1 MGKNLRGKELGTGL
15 SQRKDGRYSARFVSN
30 GKRIEKY
37 FDTPQEA
44 KRWLEDKRYEDRHP
58 TETEQPSITVDKWFQ
73 TWFDTISFDLAPI
86 TRRNYKER
94 YERNNQPFIEKMNIA
109 DVKPFHC
116 KKNLMEMDND
126 YAGSTI
132 RQTYITMGTLF
143 KSAVMNDIIEKHP
156 MNGVR
161 YSKPIKAAHDIHFL
175 TVEEQDIFK
184 NSN

>member
-1 MGKNLRGKELGTGL
+1 
-15 SQRKDGRYSARFVSN
+15 
-30 GKRIEKY
+30 
-37 FDTPQEA
+37 
-44 KRWLEDKRYEDRHP
+44 
-58 TETEQPSITVDKWFQ
+58 
-73 TWFDTISFDLAPI
+73 
-86 TRRNYKER
+86 
-94 YERNNQPFIEKMNIA
+94 
-109 DVKPFHC
+109 
-116 KKNLMEMDND
+116 MDND

-161 YSKPIKAAHDIHFL
+161 YSKPIKAAHHIHFL